1 MIAKYTMQQGEGITI
16 VLPRLLPGLNGKDGL
31 IRKSKFIGS
40 NKSMK
45 EAIMWEVR
53 HHNGFV
59 GKVSVPCTAV
69 WTRYQKGA
77 SMDWDNHAAS
87 FKYFMDAIV
96 KCGIIPDDNTKII
109 KQVTLGQ
116 HPVKTKGEERMEVT
130 FYPIN
135 NEKSVED
142 TVVFL

>member
-1 MIAKYTMQQGEGITI
+1 MQQSDGITI

-59 GKVSVPCTAV
+59 GKVSTPCTAV
-69 WTRYQKGA
+69 LTRYQKQG
-77 SMDWDNHAAS
+77 SRMDWDNAVAS
-87 FKYFMDAIV
+87 FKYLLDAIV
-96 KCGIIPDDNTKII
+96 KCGVIPDDNPKII
-109 KQVTLGQ
+109 ISITCEQ

-130 FYPIN
+130 FYPVN
-135 NEKSVED
+135 NEKPVND